1 MYKKKLKIG
10 IFWEQYEYG
19 GVDSHIKY
27 LLEGWKNN
35 DDTFVIYHNNNN
47 QGLDRLKK
55 EINKKNIVFKEIK
68 SLFNE
73 KKNYINFFLI
83 PIKFFLSIIKYK
95 KFLRNENLDV
105 IISQNGGYP
114 ASYGVL
120 AALVSAYKINVPV
133 RILVIHHQAT
143 QPSFLMGIF
152 RSFLDRLIPKIASS
166 IICVSEATKQSLY
179 DNTLLTL
186 DDNTHVKVIYNCV
199 PNFLITNQKEK
210 IFEKK
215 DKNLIGIIGRIE
227 DYKGHKDLIYAFSR
241 MPEEIKIKNRIII
254 IGKGKDNVVSDLKK
268 FIKNLDIEDHVNFTG
283 FLSNKIEDII
293 RNLDLVVMPTRSFE
307 GFGYAIAESM
317 SAGTPVLSS
326 KIGAVEEYLSLK
338 EGGLFESGNID
349 DLTNNL
355 IDFNNNKDQWIK
367 RAEIAK
373 KKINNNFD
381 SVKISEQFRE
391 HILLKYLDRN

>member
-83 PIKFFLSIIKYK
+83 PIKFFLSILKYK

>member
-83 PIKFFLSIIKYK
+83 PIKFFLSILKYK

-355 IDFNNNKDQWIK
+355 IDFNNNKDQWIT

>member
-83 PIKFFLSIIKYK
+83 PIKFFLSILKYK

-199 PNFLITNQKEK
+199 PNFLIINEKEK

>member
-1 MYKKKLKIG
+1 M
-10 IFWEQYEYG
+10 
-19 GVDSHIKY
+19 
-27 LLEGWKNN
+27 
-35 DDTFVIYHNNNN
+35 
-47 QGLDRLKK
+47 
-55 EINKKNIVFKEIK
+55 
-68 SLFNE
+68 
-73 KKNYINFFLI
+73 
-83 PIKFFLSIIKYK
+83 
-95 KFLRNENLDV
+95 DV